1 MDEQQRQDYNQRER
15 RREKLTSILSGLI
28 RSRADQ
34 VRLSRVAE
42 RLRDDNQLQLTS
54 LAEAMMSSEGPQQEL
69 YIQRK
74 GELELSI
81 KRIEKTLAP
90 FKKALATFQEVP
102 RQPRASVASVT
113 TPSASKQ
120 LKATPSVSAVDF
132 EVSPAVSGVKDPG
145 AYTNQTPEHTP
156 VFDRRGNVSVQP
168 TGRGGRAG
176 RGRGGRARGR
186 GQLQPISSTELLANF
201 ARETQHNQTLSR
213 ELVSNAFLT
222 VQKSQIARDII
233 DDLADSAVDR
243 HTEKS
248 QIARDIN
255 HDLADSAVDRHTE
268 KSKKDRESNDDLAD
282 SAVDRRTETT
292 KPVPVPAPE
301 PGPIP
306 GTSEIRDRLSR
317 REEDLKRR
325 AESVSSVSTDDVK
338 EIQSE
343 LSKGFTDATNSMDA
357 LARTTS
363 KLDGASSEVRIQLL
377 EELQRNSQLQE
388 LVKAGLMR
396 WDDLMIKNPPAT
408 DSNHVSNPDGDN
420 PEYVIDRTKLVD
432 LQRKLSDYASK
443 QSATLG
449 NLQQTIARR
458 RTTPGVVPSASN
470 AIYPNMKVWTPV
482 AWAPALKPG
491 Q

>member
-145 AYTNQTPEHTP
+145 AYTDQTPEHTP
-156 VFDRRGNVSVQP
+156 VVDRRGNVSVQP

-233 DDLADSAVDR
+233 GDLADSAVDR

-248 QIARDIN
+248 QIARDIIG
-255 HDLADSAVDRHTE
+255 DLADSAVDRHTE
-268 KSKKDRESNDDLAD
+268 TS
-282 SAVDRRTETT
+282 

-343 LSKGFTDATNSMDA
+343 LAKGFTDATNSMDA

-377 EELQRNSQLQE
+377 EELQRNSQLQA